1 MGLSGNKLE
10 ATCAIALGPGRI
22 QMENYRTNRI
32 RVQGWWVLLGF
43 RCVFWFRIVFLIFFV
58 LVCGQDGIHND
69 EQQNSNRDDS
79 TSSTTSQMSDVMRLI
94 RYPSQHPW
102 GSRACRFANIRA
114 PGVTCVSACVKRMV
128 FLDGLIGWC
137 VPHSL
142 SMKNTKSI

>member
-43 RCVFWFRIVFLIFFV
+43 RCVFWFRIVFFNLFCGFV
-58 LVCGQDGIHND
+58 AKMGFTMM
-69 EQQNSNRDDS
+69 NSKIRIEMIVRLE
-79 TSSTTSQMSDVMRLI
+79 TSQMSDVIRLI

-128 FLDGLIGWC
+128 FLHGLIGWC